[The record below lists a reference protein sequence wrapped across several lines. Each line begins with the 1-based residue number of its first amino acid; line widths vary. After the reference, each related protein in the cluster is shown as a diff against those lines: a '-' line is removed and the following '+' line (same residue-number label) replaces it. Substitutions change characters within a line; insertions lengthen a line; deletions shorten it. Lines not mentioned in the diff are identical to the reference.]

1 MHLGLRPISIN
12 QSGYPTVM
20 IADGHLIQNTA
31 EREDQTWGFKVIQW
45 SDSFCVDIEVSGHHK
60 KICLI
65 VKLALN
71 YF

>member
-1 MHLGLRPISIN
+1 
-12 QSGYPTVM
+12 M
-20 IADGHLIQNTA
+20 IADGHLIQDTA
-31 EREDQTWGFKVIQW
+31 EREDQTWEFKVIQW